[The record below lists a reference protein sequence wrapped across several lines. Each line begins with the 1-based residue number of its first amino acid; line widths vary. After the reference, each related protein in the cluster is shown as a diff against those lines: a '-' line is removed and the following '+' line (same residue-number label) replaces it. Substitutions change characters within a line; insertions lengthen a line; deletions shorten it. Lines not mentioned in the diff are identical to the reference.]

1 MRNGKTETYFEIKPL
16 FLITGLTLGSV
27 FSVQAV
33 VIPNIQQGAI
43 PGIQA
48 NGNGSVTVNI
58 NAPSALG
65 ISHNKF
71 TQFDVSKPG
80 LVLNNNSIKNVDKMT
95 VHSQL
100 TGKEVP
106 VNAHLANGAATLIIN
121 EVTSNRP
128 SQLNGKI
135 EVAGKKADVIIAN
148 PSGITC
154 NGCGFI
160 NVKHGTLTTGTPT
173 VVDGNFKGI
182 NVLKGKVTITGQGM
196 DDQSDYTNIIAQS
209 LQVAADLHAKNTLQV
224 RAEGNTRITISD
236 DGLTAEGISSSY
248 TPIVG
253 IDASNLGG
261 MYANKITLFSKSD
274 INNNGIISSAS
285 HIDISTAGNL
295 KNTGTIKTGKNGN
308 TTLIAKRI
316 NNNQGKV
323 LSDGDAIIYSE
334 TDISNDFGKLE
345 SKKSL
350 LVNTSSLNN
359 NRGAITANDISI
371 TANTVNNTHSQ
382 SYMDNGKTSTKGGI
396 HALDDISVIASQQ
409 FDNSYG
415 NIISEKGNISL
426 ITDNT
431 LTLEHT
437 NINAEKDIN
446 LYAST
451 LSDYFGVID
460 SSLTAGND
468 INMNIDNLDR
478 FDSETVISAG
488 NDINMNNLSGNNTG
502 MFQNKGT
509 FIANNKI
516 NYNHGD
522 FYNHGQ
528 FIANNDININAN
540 SFSNTASVISM
551 KNININAK
559 NNIINNNGGTLSA
572 NKNLSMQGAYTYNH
586 GLLIGRAGVDIDP
599 AKLTNTGNII
609 GVINKTSY

>member
-58 NAPSALG
+58 NSPSASG

-382 SYMDNGKTSTKGGI
+382 SYMDNGKTSTEGGI

-522 FYNHGQ
+522 FYNYGQ

>member
-1 MRNGKTETYFEIKPL
+1 MRNGKIETHFKIKPL

-58 NAPSALG
+58 NSPSASG

-437 NINAEKDIN
+437 NINAEKNIN

-522 FYNHGQ
+522 FYNYGQ

>member
-1 MRNGKTETYFEIKPL
+1 MRNGKIETHFKIKPL

-58 NAPSALG
+58 NAPSASG

-437 NINAEKDIN
+437 NINAEKNIN

-488 NDINMNNLSGNNTG
+488 NDINMNNLSGNKTG

-522 FYNHGQ
+522 FYNYGQ